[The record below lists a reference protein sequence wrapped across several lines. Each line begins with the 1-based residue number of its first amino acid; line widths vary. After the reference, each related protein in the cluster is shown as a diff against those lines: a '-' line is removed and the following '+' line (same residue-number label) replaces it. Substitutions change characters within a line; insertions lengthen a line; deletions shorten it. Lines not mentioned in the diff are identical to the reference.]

1 MCAIKA
7 NNGKIWTVLS
17 KAESDQ
23 FIAFELKSMSFKISI
38 LSYSREFK
46 SLVSS
51 SVFHPS
57 AKLIFY
63 STLSG
68 GGQYEYLDKKS
79 TCLNFNPES
88 GEIGFRGSV
97 QYPAENQHA
106 PTFDSTGNLV
116 YIYTFQPATYLE
128 NMYQI
133 KLHDWLKS
141 DFTNMHLCMSR
152 ENLMNSTLRFIHATN
167 GKIYFNVGKVG
178 YGIIHGPEKVWPDCN
193 IQIVNVKNR
202 NNAFYG
208 WQESVPE
215 QKKVPIDTF
224 TFFNATYPLNTIVG
238 IPNAFTPNGDL
249 LNDAFFL
256 TFNSQLIIHDFK
268 VRIFSRWGVEVFKS
282 DDPYFYWDGT
292 FKDKQVP
299 EGVYYYFIN
308 LVNKTTGKTEE
319 HKGPL
324 VLMR

>member
-1 MCAIKA
+1 
-7 NNGKIWTVLS
+7 
-17 KAESDQ
+17 
-23 FIAFELKSMSFKISI
+23 
-38 LSYSREFK
+38 
-46 SLVSS
+46 
-51 SVFHPS
+51 
-57 AKLIFY
+57 
-63 STLSG
+63 
-68 GGQYEYLDKKS
+68 
-79 TCLNFNPES
+79 
-88 GEIGFRGSV
+88 
-97 QYPAENQHA
+97 
-106 PTFDSTGNLV
+106 
-116 YIYTFQPATYLE
+116 
-128 NMYQI
+128 
-133 KLHDWLKS
+133 
-141 DFTNMHLCMSR
+141 
-152 ENLMNSTLRFIHATN
+152 
-167 GKIYFNVGKVG
+167 
-178 YGIIHGPEKVWPDCN
+178 VWPDCK